1 MQTNT
6 EIINKLFQE
15 SISNELN
22 KMGKIKFDDYNRT
35 IKVFLDRQYIPL
47 NVISLLRELF
57 LRLHGEDNNYT
68 EKKIKGIG
76 NYDLVISFGYRHI
89 LKKSLIKQYKAPIIN
104 LHISYLPWNRGSHPN
119 FWSFYD
125 NTETGVTIH
134 LIVDDK
140 IDAGPILYR
149 KRVIFSKKESTFI
162 SRGS

>member
-68 EKKIKGIG
+68 EKKIKDYILFQFSNNN
-76 NYDLVISFGYRHI
+76 NYDRHY
-89 LKKSLIKQYKAPIIN
+89 YK
-104 LHISYLPWNRGSHPN
+104 
-119 FWSFYD
+119 
-125 NTETGVTIH
+125 
-134 LIVDDK
+134 
-140 IDAGPILYR
+140 DA
-149 KRVIFSKKESTFI
+149 KKEQL
-162 SRGS
+162 